1 MCSKNTLNLLLTE
14 TSNGLREIFGDR
26 LDSVI
31 LYGSYARGD
40 FNEDSDIDVMAL
52 VDMNST
58 DLAEYRRRV
67 NAFSNRLDLKHDVLL
82 SIRLQDKETF
92 TRWADTLPFFKN
104 VLKDG
109 IRIDGAA

>member
-1 MCSKNTLNLLLTE
+1 MCSEKTLRMLLQEATC
-14 TSNGLREIFGDR
+14 GLKEIFGEQ
-26 LDSVI
+26 LDCVI

-40 FNEDSDIDVMAL
+40 YNEDSDIDLMAL
-52 VDMNST
+52 VDMDGAKLS
-58 DLAEYRRRV
+58 EYRRRV

-92 TRWADTLPFFKN
+92 TRWAGILPFFKN
-104 VLKDG
+104 VIKDG